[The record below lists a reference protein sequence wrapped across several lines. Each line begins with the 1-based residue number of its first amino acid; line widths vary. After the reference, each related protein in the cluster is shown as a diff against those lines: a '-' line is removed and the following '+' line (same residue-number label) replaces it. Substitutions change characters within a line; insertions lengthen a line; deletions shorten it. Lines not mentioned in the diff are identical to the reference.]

1 MTAEASHAVFTA
13 FLVFCRVGAC
23 LMLLPGI
30 GGRHLPVQ
38 VRLFLAVAISLAF
51 TPLLRGEMSGVA
63 APTNAVGFVLSVTS
77 EVAVGAGIGLLARV
91 FFLALQTMANAMA
104 QAIGLA
110 SMPGLPLEDD
120 EPLPAIATLI
130 AFSATTLLFATDLHL
145 ELIKGLFESYR
156 RIPPSATFTLRFALP
171 DLVDQITA
179 AYLLALRLASPFII
193 YSIIANLAVGI
204 ANKFTPQIPVYF
216 VATPFVLAGGMFLF
230 YMLADGLL
238 ANFIQVVGTWLKGG

>member
-1 MTAEASHAVFTA
+1 MTAEASQAVLAA

-38 VRLFLAVAISLAF
+38 VRLFLAVAVSLAF
-51 TPLLRGEMSGVA
+51 TPLLRAEMGAVA
-63 APTNAVGFVLSVTS
+63 SPANSVAFVTS
-77 EVAVGAGIGLLARV
+77 VASELAVGAGVGLLARV

-104 QAIGLA
+104 QAIGVA

-120 EPLPAIATLI
+120 EPLPALATLI
-130 AFSATTLLFATDLHL
+130 AFSATTLLFVTDLHL

-156 RIPPSATFTLRFALP
+156 RLPPAATFTLRFALP
-171 DLVDQITA
+171 DLVDQLTA
-179 AYLLALRLASPFII
+179 AYLLAVRLASPFII
-193 YSIIANLAVGI
+193 YSIVANLAVGI

-216 VATPFVLAGGMFLF
+216 VATPFVMAGGMLLF
-230 YMLADGLL
+230 YMIADSLL
-238 ANFIQVVGTWLKGG
+238 ANFIQVVGDWLKGG